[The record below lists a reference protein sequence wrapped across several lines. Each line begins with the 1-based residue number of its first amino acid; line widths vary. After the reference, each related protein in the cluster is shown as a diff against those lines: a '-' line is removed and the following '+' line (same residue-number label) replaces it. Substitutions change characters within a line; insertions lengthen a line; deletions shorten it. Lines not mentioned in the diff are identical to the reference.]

1 MISPV
6 NRLTLAVG
14 MVIATLVGQAAAAP
28 VAPSENVTIN
38 LIRLLVQQGV
48 LTQDTANG
56 LIAQAEK
63 EAQQARQANAAPVV
77 ASGPATAPGDVR
89 VQYVPQAVRDQIRDQ
104 VKAEVMSTAKQEN
117 WAQPNTFPDWISRIS
132 FDGDIRLRDESRYFS
147 GNNSN
152 NITDFAKLNDTGPYD
167 VNKNSNTKFPPLIN
181 TREDREN
188 LFRLRARLGM
198 KAVIS
203 PEWTAGIRIA
213 TGSDNNPVSTTQTLG
228 GGFGKK
234 DIWLDQGYLSW
245 KTTDYMTL
253 TAGRIG
259 NPFYSTDMMYSNDL
273 NFDGVAAIFN
283 HSLNSEWGLF
293 GTLGAF
299 PVEYTSDTAS
309 TNGID
314 KEDSDT
320 KWLFGGQIG
329 ADWKINRSNR
339 LKLAAAYY
347 QFQDIEGERSSPCST
362 WQGAA
367 GCDTDGTRVAFM
379 QKGNTVFN
387 LRNNTTNP
395 ADPARAPD
403 PQYVGLASKFDV
415 LDLNLVWDSELPSD
429 FKLRSQANFI
439 HNLAYDKGEMLKR
452 SEGEIVNNINSN
464 GQFESGGNALMVSF
478 TLGSALEMR
487 KRGDWN
493 VLAGYKYIQPD
504 ALPDGFNDSSFH
516 LGGTNAKGYFIG
528 GNYGIDKNIY
538 ASARWLSASEVYGQP
553 FEVDV
558 MQLELNTRF

>member
-14 MVIATLVGQAAAAP
+14 MVIATLVGQAVAAP

-77 ASGPATAPGDVR
+77 AAGPATAPGDVR

-104 VKAEVMSTAKQEN
+104 VKAEVMNTAKQEN

-152 NITDFAKLNDTGPYD
+152 QITDYAKVNDTGPYD
-167 VNKNSNTKFPPLIN
+167 VNKSSNYKFPPMIN

-203 PEWTAGIRIA
+203 PEWTAGIRLG

-234 DIWLDQGYLSW
+234 DIWLDQGYLTW

-253 TAGRIG
+253 TAGRFA

-273 NFDGVAAIFN
+273 NFDHLLVLHQRVTAHDHREVRVQRFLDTQALFQLAEGDRVGIQEHLAAIVDGDGLGLGLRQRHRGTGLGQMN
-283 HSLNSEWGLF
+283 LNARHLGSSGEDEHHQHHHQHVHQGRDVDAVDGGIIVIVVGGIHGSHADSPQAGTWAWWSRRCAASLCWLSPCISARRVMNS
-293 GTLGAF
+293 
-299 PVEYTSDTAS
+299 S
-309 TNGID
+309 TN
-314 KEDSDT
+314 
-320 KWLFGGQIG
+320 
-329 ADWKINRSNR
+329 
-339 LKLAAAYY
+339 
-347 QFQDIEGERSSPCST
+347 
-362 WQGAA
+362 
-367 GCDTDGTRVAFM
+367 TRM
-379 QKGNTVFN
+379 
-387 LRNNTTNP
+387 
-395 ADPARAPD
+395 
-403 PQYVGLASKFDV
+403 
-415 LDLNLVWDSELPSD
+415 
-429 FKLRSQANFI
+429 
-439 HNLAYDKGEMLKR
+439 
-452 SEGEIVNNINSN
+452 
-464 GQFESGGNALMVSF
+464 
-478 TLGSALEMR
+478 SALTSLLR
-487 KRGDWN
+487 VIRR
-493 VLAGYKYIQPD
+493 L
-504 ALPDGFNDSSFH
+504 
-516 LGGTNAKGYFIG
+516 
-528 GNYGIDKNIY
+528 
-538 ASARWLSASEVYGQP
+538 
-553 FEVDV
+553 
-558 MQLELNTRF
+558 